1 VLRLDEMLV
10 DSRPRKSCMRNCRR
24 VQLFAAM
31 ILCPLLLCLTG
42 CELVKVGTGPGS
54 VTPGLTYRRP
64 YAWPVSTPSA
74 QGMDSI
80 RTLAGLQ
87 QIQKAPFLLSFLV
100 IKNDLLVFEYYAPG
114 IVPENDFNVHGI
126 SASVTSALVGIAL
139 DRRLLQSVDEL
150 ILKFFPSFDTT
161 RINPRKRTWTV
172 EHLLTMRSGMEW
184 NEYENHS
191 TLFNSGTNWI
201 NTALGLPLASAPG
214 DSFVFTSPN
223 ANILAA
229 MIARVSGMSAYRFAE
244 KNLFGPLNI
253 AVRDW
258 SRDPQDLYLGG
269 TGMRFTPRDLARFG
283 QLYLRNGLLEGKQ
296 IVSRSWIQQ
305 SVMPR
310 NALPGRRGEFTSLN
324 YGYLWWT
331 NYAESDSL
339 FFASGYGGQMILVV
353 PNRSLVIVTIA
364 DEAVTMSQA
373 ELNERELI
381 ALLRKYFL

>member
-1 VLRLDEMLV
+1 
-10 DSRPRKSCMRNCRR
+10 
-24 VQLFAAM
+24 
-31 ILCPLLLCLTG
+31 
-42 CELVKVGTGPGS
+42 
-54 VTPGLTYRRP
+54 
-64 YAWPVSTPSA
+64 
-74 QGMDSI
+74 MDSI

-161 RINPRKRTWTV
+161 RINPRKRAWTV